1 MGYLLFFIALCA
13 GTVKSFCGKKTSGYT
28 SNYNDATL
36 ANIIR
41 LVLCIVIGFL
51 LILVTGDLSKL
62 TMSRE
67 LFFIS
72 LLSGVSTAVF
82 LVTWLISVKN
92 SAYMMLDIFSMLGVA
107 IPLVA
112 SGIFFDEVVKPTQWV
127 GIGVL
132 LVAVIIMCSYNNSIK
147 TKITPSS
154 LILLL
159 LCGASNGISDFSQ
172 KLFSKTMTDGSAAVF
187 NFYTYIFAAVILI
200 VFFALTHKKEQSIDR
215 ENVKKIFP
223 FILTMAICLFAY
235 SYFRT
240 LAAGYLSAVLLY
252 PLNQGCNLIV
262 SSIMAAVAFKE
273 KLTVKATIGIITAFV
288 GLLII
293 NVL

>member
-1 MGYLLFFIALCA
+1 M
-13 GTVKSFCGKKTSGYT
+13 
-28 SNYNDATL
+28 
-36 ANIIR
+36 
-41 LVLCIVIGFL
+41 
-51 LILVTGDLSKL
+51 
-62 TMSRE
+62 
-67 LFFIS
+67 
-72 LLSGVSTAVF
+72 
-82 LVTWLISVKN
+82 
-92 SAYMMLDIFSMLGVA
+92 
-107 IPLVA
+107 P
-112 SGIFFDEVVKPTQWV
+112 
-127 GIGVL
+127 
-132 LVAVIIMCSYNNSIK
+132 
-147 TKITPSS
+147 
-154 LILLL
+154 
-159 LCGASNGISDFSQ
+159 
-172 KLFSKTMTDGSAAVF
+172 DGSAAVF

-200 VFFALTHKKEQSIDR
+200 VFFALTHKKEQTIDR

-273 KLTVKATIGIITAFV
+273 KLTVKAIIGIITAFV

>member
-28 SNYNDATL
+28 STYNDATL

-51 LILVTGDLSKL
+51 LILVTGDLNKL
-62 TMSRE
+62 IMSRE

-112 SGIFFDEVVKPTQWV
+112 SGIFFDEVVKPTQWI

-159 LCGASNGISDFSQ
+159 LCGASNGVSDFSQ
-172 KLFSKTMTDGSAAVF
+172 KLFTKTIPDGSAAVF

-200 VFFALTHKKEQSIDR
+200 VFFAMTHKKEQTIDR
-215 ENVKKIFP
+215 ANVKKIFP

-273 KLTVKATIGIITAFV
+273 KLTVKAIIGIITAFV